1 MITKKQRNII
11 KKKIIEELTDKEDGI
26 FNKQEGW
33 ANYSGTDLSM
43 VVDCVQH
50 ALTKLTFK
58 DKE

>member
-11 KKKIIEELTDKEDGI
+11 KKKIIEELTDEEDGI
-26 FNKQEGW
+26 FDKQEGW
-33 ANYSGTDLSM
+33 PVYSSTDLSM